1 MNTNALF
8 LTNVICP
15 LLSGIPLL
23 CFAFYFFY
31 AGQGLFRARARLFPA
46 FLLAFSL
53 FILGRPLQLLAGPY
67 PWPIYIN
74 CLRAILFI
82 GICCPLVLHEARAL
96 CGVQGRRSLLRPLLL
111 VGGALATLN
120 SVVLLAGPADT
131 PLVFELGSLKAYD
144 CTPRSLTPPLFA
156 REVTILIQVAAG
168 LGFFG
173 LAGYETLKARRAVPA
188 SEPGSRHLLYFALG
202 CLVFGAAL
210 VLGTLTHQWWFYY
223 LASVPAA
230 FFIGLGVR
238 EDMLYV
244 RQRVERVTP
253 FLRDE
258 LFHSLGSG
266 SRQEAKVQELKELLG
281 KQVLPTLV
289 LAIGWEQPDGT
300 GNAQLTAQEASRQR
314 LAEALDEEVGE
325 AGYLL
330 LPVGPGRFAVCLDL
344 GEDRARAL
352 AEKLRARLVSEP
364 THRPSSWHNW
374 TYTVRP
380 VVPTGLPIPRNEPE
394 HRSKEKRTE
403 GNEVRRVAVGIGGT
417 HPPQELQHSYLQAQT
432 ALRAAEQSGQSIV
445 SYIDLGAMP
454 SQRRFPIEARDEFL
468 LEFKHVH
475 HDAARQRLQVLL
487 DQVAIHAEGD
497 AVAYRVSLLE
507 LLGTILGRLGEQ
519 ARRPA
524 LRTDAASAFER
535 LNRLETIDDLTAA
548 FTATVDTLLR
558 HVEAPQVETTAGNP
572 LQRAQAYIGENLAE
586 DLKVPD
592 VARRAGVST
601 SQLQRIFRDALGMT
615 YSTYLTTMRM
625 QKAKALL
632 AGTDRP
638 ITDIAFDVGYNDST
652 YFSTA
657 FRKHAGLS
665 PSQYRKQG
673 AK

>member
-1 MNTNALF
+1 MSTNALF
-8 LTNVICP
+8 LANVICP

-31 AGQGLFRARARLFPA
+31 AGQGLFPARARLFPA

-53 FILGRPLQLLAGPY
+53 FILGRPLQLLLGPY
-67 PWPIYIN
+67 PWPIMVN
-74 CLRAILFI
+74 FLRVILFVS
-82 GICCPLVLHEARAL
+82 ICCPLVLHEARAL
-96 CGVQGRRSLLRPLLL
+96 CGTQGRRALLWPLLV
-111 VGGALATLN
+111 VGGALAALY
-120 SVVLLAGPADT
+120 SIVLLVGPADT

-144 CTPRSLTPPLFA
+144 CTPRRLTPPLFA
-156 REVTILIQVAAG
+156 REVTILVQAAAG

-173 LAGYETLKARRAVPA
+173 LAGYETLKARRALPA
-188 SEPGSRHLLYFALG
+188 SEHSSRHLLYFALG

-238 EDMLYV
+238 EDMLHV
-244 RQRVERVTP
+244 RRRVERVTP

-258 LFHSLGSG
+258 LFHALGSG
-266 SRQEAKVQELKELLG
+266 PRQDAKVQNLKELLG
-281 KQVLPTLV
+281 KQVAPTIVLV
-289 LAIGWEQPDGT
+289 IGSEQSGGAGD
-300 GNAQLTAQEASRQR
+300 AQLAAQESARQR
-314 LAEALDEEVGE
+314 LAEMLDEELGD
-325 AGYLL
+325 GSYLL
-330 LPVGPGRFAVCLDL
+330 LPVGSGRFAICLDL
-344 GEDRARAL
+344 PEDRGRAL
-352 AEKLRARLVSEP
+352 AEKLRSCLAA
-364 THRPSSWHNW
+364 
-374 TYTVRP
+374 
-380 VVPTGLPIPRNEPE
+380 
-394 HRSKEKRTE
+394 
-403 GNEVRRVAVGIGGT
+403 EVQERGVAVGIGGT
-417 HPPQELQHSYLQAQT
+417 HPPQELQHSYLEAQT
-432 ALRAAEQSGQSIV
+432 ALRAAKQSGQSIV

-468 LEFKHVH
+468 LEFEHVH
-475 HDAARQRLQVLL
+475 HDAVRRRLQILL

-524 LRTDAASAFER
+524 PRTAAASAFER
-535 LNRLETIDDLTAA
+535 INHLDTIDDMTAA
-548 FTATVDTLLR
+548 FTATVDTLLG
-558 HVEAPQVETTAGNP
+558 HVESPQVETAAGNP
-572 LQRAQAYIGENLAE
+572 LQRAQAHINENLAE
-586 DLKVPD
+586 DLKIAD
-592 VARRAGVST
+592 VAKRAGVST

-632 AGTDRP
+632 GGTDRP

-657 FRKHAGLS
+657 FRKHEGIS
-665 PSQYRKQG
+665 PSQYRKLG
-673 AK
+673 ANKV